1 MKERTARVVPSMAPT
16 EAQAMRDD
24 DWMTQQLEQAE
35 AADRYWRREARRAR
49 LRRVLFR
56 RVKGGEPRTTGVA
69 ARA

>member
-16 EAQAMRDD
+16 EAQTMRDD
-24 DWMTQQLEQAE
+24 DWMTQQQEQAE

-49 LRRVLFR
+49 LRRVLLR
-56 RVKGGEPRTTGVA
+56 RVKGGGPRTTGVA